1 MKPVS
6 KIDRY
11 VIQKVKER
19 RKSLGLTQGDIAS
32 ALDVSTSFITQIES
46 DKTDARYNL
55 RHLNELAVVL
65 KCTLYDLLPEKPF
78 K

>member
-6 KIDRY
+6 EIDRY
-11 VIQKVKER
+11 VIQKVRER
-19 RKSLGLTQGDIAS
+19 RKAMGLTQEDIGA
-32 ALDVSTSFITQIES
+32 AIGVSSSFIGQVEN

-55 RHLNELAVVL
+55 KHLNELALVL

-78 K
+78 R